1 MLTISRHMN
10 GRMIARQIRMER
22 QVDKRSAI
30 MLVEGGTDVKR
41 FKRFVDEAA
50 CIQVNAWGKENAV
63 TAMEILKERSP
74 AGLLAVV
81 DADFDRIQGKLAND
95 ARVIYSESH
104 DFDLDWMFED
114 LLAHYLE
121 EVADPNK
128 VAAAGGVAHIIQKIL
143 DGLRPISA
151 ARLLNTEKKIPFK
164 VSHLD
169 AGDYFDKFA
178 VDIDQYLADLTKDSE
193 ISAEEYAALGS
204 LIASTANRN
213 FDLKQLTNGHDFYSA
228 LGASL
233 RGDIGDRK
241 QAQTFGNECEIHI
254 RLSFTPEIFKQTLL
268 YTNLIAW
275 EQANPRHSV
284 LKPELTPPAAD
295 SQAA

>member
-1 MLTISRHMN
+1 
-10 GRMIARQIRMER
+10 
-22 QVDKRSAI
+22 
-30 MLVEGGTDVKR
+30 
-41 FKRFVDEAA
+41 
-50 CIQVNAWGKENAV
+50 
-63 TAMEILKERSP
+63 
-74 AGLLAVV
+74 
-81 DADFDRIQGKLAND
+81 
-95 ARVIYSESH
+95 
-104 DFDLDWMFED
+104 
-114 LLAHYLE
+114 
-121 EVADPNK
+121 
-128 VAAAGGVAHIIQKIL
+128 
-143 DGLRPISA
+143 A

-254 RLSFTPEIFKQTLL
+254 RLS
-268 YTNLIAW
+268 
-275 EQANPRHSV
+275 
-284 LKPELTPPAAD
+284 
-295 SQAA
+295 